1 MQKTRNNPQILRGKY
16 TETDFKETDIL
27 TNNSEK
33 CALILAGGKGTRMKS
48 DLPKPMFDVL
58 GEPMLEWVISACEDA
73 DVTDIC
79 VVKGFGAE
87 VIDDYLKK
95 RTGKADCGTVL
106 QEERMGT
113 GHAVMTAR
121 PWLTDEKRKDGN
133 VLILCG
139 DAPFVDE
146 DTIKKSYEVHKSKQN
161 AVTVITA
168 TLDNPKGY
176 GRVIRTENGISAI
189 VEERDLRDN
198 QKGIDEINSGAMW
211 FKISALIEALAEI
224 RPNNSQNEYYLTDSI
239 LILGQKG
246 FKTDAYITENK
257 NVVLGANDRRGL
269 LALCDVARSEIIGR
283 HLDNGVEFLS
293 TDGVLID
300 RKVKIGGGVKIYPGC
315 VLSGNTEIGESSVIG
330 PNSLIENCI
339 IGKNCVLN
347 SVQAFESKISD
358 NVKAGPFVRIR
369 PGSTLKSGVKIG
381 NFVEVKNSEIGENT
395 AIAHL
400 TYIGDSDVGKGVNF
414 GCGVAVANYDGKNKA
429 RTQVGDGAFIGCNT
443 NLVAPVKIGK
453 RGYTAAGST
462 VTNNV
467 PDGALAIE
475 RTELV
480 IKEGFSDRKLK

>member
-1 MQKTRNNPQILRGKY
+1 LSQTY
-16 TETDFKETDIL
+16 
-27 TNNSEK
+27 EK

-79 VVKGFGAE
+79 VVKGFSAE
-87 VIDDYLKK
+87 VIDDYLKN
-95 RTGKADCGTVL
+95 RSGTADCGTVL

-121 PWLTDEKRKDGN
+121 PWLLDEKRRDGN

-146 DTIKKSYEVHKSKQN
+146 DTIRKSFEVHKNANN

-168 TLDNPKGY
+168 NLDNPKGY
-176 GRVIRTENGISAI
+176 GRVIRTEDGISAI

-198 QKGIDEINSGAMW
+198 QKGITEINSGAMW
-211 FKISALIEALAEI
+211 FSIPALIGALSEI

-239 LILGQKG
+239 LILGQQG
-246 FKTDAYITENK
+246 HKTDAFITENK

-269 LALCDVARSEIIGR
+269 LALCDVARLEIIGR
-283 HLDNGVEFLS
+283 HLDSGVEFLS

-300 RKVKIGGGVKIYPGC
+300 RKVKIKSGVKIYPGTI
-315 VLSGNTEIGESSVIG
+315 LSGNTVIGEGSVIG
-330 PNSLIENCI
+330 PNTLIENSTV
-339 IGKNCVLN
+339 GKNCVLN
-347 SVQAFESKISD
+347 SVQAFESTICD

-369 PGSTLKSGVKIG
+369 PGSTLGSGVKIG
-381 NFVEVKNSEIGENT
+381 NFVEVKNSVIGENT

-400 TYIGDSDVGKGVNF
+400 TYVGDSDVGTGVNF
-414 GCGVAVANYDGKNKA
+414 GCGVATANYDGSKKA
-429 RTQVGDGAFIGCNT
+429 RTTIGDGAFIGCNT
-443 NLVAPVKIGK
+443 NLIAPVKIGN

-462 VTNNV
+462 VTNDV

>member
-1 MQKTRNNPQILRGKY
+1 MERISLSEQ
-16 TETDFKETDIL
+16 FK
-27 TNNSEK
+27 K

-48 DLPKPMFDVL
+48 DLPKPMFEVL

-73 DVTDIC
+73 GVSDIC
-79 VVKGFGAE
+79 VVKGFNAE
-87 VIDDYLKK
+87 VIDDYLAK
-95 RTGKADCGTVL
+95 RQGISKCDTVL

-113 GHAVMTAR
+113 GHAVMTAI
-121 PWLTDEKRKDGN
+121 PWLKDPARENGN

-139 DAPFVDE
+139 DAPFVDA
-146 DTIKKSYEVHKSKQN
+146 DTIKKSFEVHKELGN

-168 TLDNPKGY
+168 KLDNPKGY
-176 GRVIRTENGISAI
+176 GRVIRGEGGISAI

-198 QKGIDEINSGAMW
+198 QRGINEINSGAMW
-211 FKISALIEALAEI
+211 FNIKALIAALSEI

-246 FKTDAYITENK
+246 YKTDAYITENK

-269 LALCDVARSEIIGR
+269 LSLCDVARLEIIER
-283 HLDNGVEFLS
+283 HLEGGVEFLS

-300 RKVKIGGGVKIYPGC
+300 RKVKIQSGAKIYPGTM
-315 VLSGNTEIGESSVIG
+315 LSGGTEIGAGSVIG
-330 PNSLIENCI
+330 PNSLIENSI

-347 SVQAFESKISD
+347 SVQVYDSTVCD
-358 NVKAGPFVRIR
+358 NVKAGPYVRIR
-369 PGSTLKSGVKIG
+369 PGSTLKNGVKIG
-381 NFVEVKNSEIGENT
+381 NFVEVKNSVIGEST

-400 TYIGDSDVGKGVNF
+400 TYIGDSDVGERVNF
-414 GCGVAVANYDGKNKA
+414 GCGVAVANYDGTKKA
-429 RTQVGDGAFIGCNT
+429 RTTVGDGAFIGCNT

-462 VTNNV
+462 VTADV

>member
-1 MQKTRNNPQILRGKY
+1 MERIFLS
-16 TETDFKETDIL
+16 E
-27 TNNSEK
+27 NSLK

-48 DLPKPMFDVL
+48 DLPKPMFEVL

-73 DVTDIC
+73 GVSDIC
-79 VVKGFGAE
+79 VVKGFSAE
-87 VIDDYLKK
+87 VIDDYLAK
-95 RTGKADCGTVL
+95 REGSAKCGTVL

-121 PWLTDEKRKDGN
+121 PWLQDPARRDGN

-146 DTIKKSYEVHKSKQN
+146 DTIRKSFEVHQKRGN

-168 TLDNPKGY
+168 ELDNPKGY
-176 GRVIRTENGISAI
+176 GRVIRNGGGISAI

-198 QKGIDEINSGAMW
+198 QKGINEINSGAMW
-211 FKISALIEALAEI
+211 FKIEALTFALAEI

-239 LILGQKG
+239 LILGQNG
-246 FKTDAYITENK
+246 YKTDAYITENK

-269 LALCDVARSEIIGR
+269 LALCDAARLEIINR

-300 RKVKIGGGVKIYPGC
+300 RKVKIKSGAKIYPGTI
-315 VLSGNTEIGESSVIG
+315 LSGNTEIGEGSVIG
-330 PNSLIENCI
+330 PNTLCDNSI
-339 IGKNCVLN
+339 IGKKCVLN
-347 SVQAFESKISD
+347 SVQVYESTVCD
-358 NVKAGPFVRIR
+358 NVKAGPYVRIR
-369 PGSTLKSGVKIG
+369 PGSTLKDGVKIG
-381 NFVEVKNSEIGENT
+381 NFVEVKNSVIGEAT

-400 TYIGDSDVGKGVNF
+400 TYIGDSDVGERVNF
-414 GCGVAVANYDGKNKA
+414 GCGVAVANYDGSKKS
-429 RTQVGDGAFIGCNT
+429 RTTVGDGAFIGCNT

-462 VTNNV
+462 VTADV